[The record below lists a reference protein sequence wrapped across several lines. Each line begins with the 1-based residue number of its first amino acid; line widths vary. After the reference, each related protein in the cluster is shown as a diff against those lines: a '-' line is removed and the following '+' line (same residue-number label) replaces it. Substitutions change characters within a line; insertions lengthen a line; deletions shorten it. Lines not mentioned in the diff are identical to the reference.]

1 MFSIPTP
8 RVAARPRLVTALA
21 LTVAFG
27 STACGSGGG
36 GESGDPGVLTIQH
49 SGVPSEPFSGAL
61 KAAFEEFEKENP
73 DIDIQEKIVDV
84 EDSPQVYETSL
95 TAGDPAE
102 IVMINL
108 YGKPTLWME
117 NQATLPVTDYLDEW
131 DLADDL
137 MPEAVDQWATGAD
150 DDVQAFPYFGFAWP
164 VFYNTTLLEE
174 AGVDGVPQSAEDLL
188 AASQK
193 LEAAGL
199 DGISIGGRD
208 WSGNKFFWQTI
219 QAYIPEDEMKDLYV
233 NGGWADNP
241 NVLKGV
247 DYFTELRDAGVFID
261 SAEGLTV
268 DAMYAA
274 YNDEKVAIM
283 SAGSWA
289 FEGTPDQVVDATELS
304 GLPMPE
310 GSVYERPTVYAGY
323 TSLGFWLS
331 PTAEEK
337 IDAVEKFIKFMYQPE
352 TFAPFIEEGGYLPPF
367 EGADFD
373 VEKVHPLLREVI
385 EGEYQES
392 VELAVLA
399 DTFVPPDTLSATER
413 ATSLAFSPGTS
424 TDEIIEALEAA
435 YQ

>member
-1 MFSIPTP
+1 MFPLSL
-8 RVAARPRLVTALA
+8 RREAVRPWLVTTWA
-21 LTVAFG
+21 LTAALG
-27 STACGSGGG
+27 LTSCGLGGGDESGGAT
-36 GESGDPGVLTIQH
+36 VLTIQH
-49 SGVPSEPFSGAL
+49 SGVPSEPFSGPL
-61 KAAFEEFEKENP
+61 KAAIKQFEKDNP
-73 DIDIQEKIVDV
+73 DIDIQEKVVDV

-108 YGKPTLWME
+108 YGKPTRWME

-131 DLADDL
+131 GLTDDL
-137 MPEAVDQWATGAD
+137 KAEAVEQWTGKSGD
-150 DDVQAFPYFGFAWP
+150 IQAFPYFGFAWP
-164 VFYNTTLLEE
+164 VFYNTAMLQE
-174 AGVDGVPQSAEDLL
+174 AGVEAVPQTSEELL
-188 AASQK
+188 DASQK

-199 DGISIGGRD
+199 GGVAVGGRD

-219 QAYIPEDEMKDLYV
+219 QAYIPPDEMRDLYM
-233 NGGWADNP
+233 NGGWAEDP
-241 NVLKGV
+241 NVRKGV
-247 DYFTELRDAGVFID
+247 DLFTALRDAGVFID
-261 SAEGLTV
+261 SAEGQTV

-274 YNDEKVAIM
+274 FNKESAAIM

-289 FEGTPDQVVDATELS
+289 FEGTPDDVVKTTQLS

-310 GSVYERPTVYAGY
+310 DSVYDKPTVYAGY

-352 TFAPFIEEGGYLPPF
+352 TFAPFIEEGGYLPPL
-367 EGADFD
+367 EDAKFD
-373 VEKVHPLLREVI
+373 VEKVHPLLREVV
-385 EGEYQES
+385 EGEYEGK

-424 TDEIIEALEAA
+424 TDEIIEALGAA